1 MPVKK
6 QWIRCGD
13 EPLWLFAAKQFE
25 RVCLFD
31 RVVVVADEREIP
43 YMRNFADYT
52 FVPGGKERQDSLKN
66 GLNAT
71 DSKYVLT
78 ADVARCCIDAECVK
92 RVVDLAFEYDCIA
105 PVIEVVDTTLLND
118 EWIDRQQ
125 VRLVQTPQLSN
136 RELLLS
142 AIEGDKLH
150 TDDSTAMKSAGYRV
164 TYVEGS
170 KTQIKLTKK
179 SDLSLFGCLIPPL
192 SEQFTGI
199 GFDTHSFEEGKPCV
213 LGGVSIEGCD
223 GFRAHSDGDVLLHS
237 LIDAIL
243 GAAAIGDIGEL
254 FPDSDMRYSG
264 IDSKHLFEEV
274 FRFVSSVGFELVNL
288 DITVIAEK
296 PRLKNIKKDIQK
308 NLSILSS
315 LPLHRICVKATTA
328 EKMGFVG
335 RGEGVAVLS
344 VANLKFYNWKES

>member
-1 MPVKK
+1 MPFKK
-6 QWIRCGD
+6 QWLRCGD
-13 EPLWLFAAKQFE
+13 EPLWLFVAKQFE
-25 RVCLFD
+25 KIYCFD
-31 RVVVVADEREIP
+31 KVVVVADEREIG
-43 YMRNFADYT
+43 YMQNFADYT
-52 FVPGGKERQDSLKN
+52 FVPGGKERQDSLRN

-78 ADVARCCIDAECVK
+78 ADVARCCVDAECVK
-92 RVVDLAFEYDCIA
+92 RVLDLAFEYDCIA
-105 PVIEVVDTTLLND
+105 PVIEVVDTTLLNG

-136 RELLLS
+136 RELLLL
-142 AIEGDKLH
+142 AIQGDRLH
-150 TDDSTAMKSAGYRV
+150 TDDSTAMKNAGYRV
-164 TYVEGS
+164 AYVDGS

-179 SDLSLFGCLIPPL
+179 SDLSLLSCLVPPFEGC
-192 SEQFTGI
+192 FVGI
-199 GFDTHSFEEGKPCV
+199 GFDTHSFEEGKRCV

-254 FPDSDMRYSG
+254 FPDSDMRYFG
-264 IDSKHLFEEV
+264 IDSKYLFEEV
-274 FRFVSSVGFELVNL
+274 LRFVSSVGFELVNL
-288 DITVIAEK
+288 DVTVIAEK
-296 PRLKNIKKDIQK
+296 PRLKDIKKDIQK
-308 NLSILSS
+308 NLSVLSS

-335 RGEGVAVLS
+335 REEGVAVLS